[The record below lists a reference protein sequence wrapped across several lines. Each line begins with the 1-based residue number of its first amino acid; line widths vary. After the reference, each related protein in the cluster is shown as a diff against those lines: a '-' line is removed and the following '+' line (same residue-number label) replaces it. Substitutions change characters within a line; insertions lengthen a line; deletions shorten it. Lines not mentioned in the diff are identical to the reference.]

1 MQNVERKILVVED
14 ESLLRNLIANLLESE
29 GFLVQTA
36 GSAVEAKRVAK
47 LFDPDLALLDI
58 ELGDGPNGLDL
69 AESLLAL
76 YPGLSVFFLTHI
88 AEPRLVD
95 RHKKGSL
102 DSGPMLLLPFPET
115 RCRYVRLVSLKN
127 HDSKAIFGFAEIE
140 ILSDSRNVA
149 LGKPLRVAG
158 AEVIRR
164 SESATDG
171 LNLLGRV
178 LPLQQ
183 WVGEL
188 ARRHDLE
195 RELPRVTRAIQSYYS
210 RQKNQLVILGWLAG
224 LALGGG
230 LFAALLLQIV
240 KMRQIATLRERFAA
254 EIGRASCRE
263 RVCQYV

>member
-95 RHKKGSL
+95 RHKKVVSKNTGYLVKSRVAEP
-102 DSGPMLLLPFPET
+102 S
-115 RCRYVRLVSLKN
+115 YLVSALDAAMRGKVGIDQQ
-127 HDSKAIFGFAEIE
+127 HFKTPDHIFTK
-140 ILSDSRNVA
+140 LSNTQLDVVKDLAAGLTPSQIAVRRGTTPRAVRNVVARAIEA
-149 LGKPLRVAG
+149 LALNAVDEGMARATLIREYIKVAG
-158 AEVIRR
+158 TPRA
-164 SESATDG
+164 DG
-171 LNLLGRV
+171 
-178 LPLQQ
+178 
-183 WVGEL
+183 
-188 ARRHDLE
+188 
-195 RELPRVTRAIQSYYS
+195 
-210 RQKNQLVILGWLAG
+210 
-224 LALGGG
+224 
-230 LFAALLLQIV
+230 
-240 KMRQIATLRERFAA
+240 
-254 EIGRASCRE
+254 
-263 RVCQYV
+263 